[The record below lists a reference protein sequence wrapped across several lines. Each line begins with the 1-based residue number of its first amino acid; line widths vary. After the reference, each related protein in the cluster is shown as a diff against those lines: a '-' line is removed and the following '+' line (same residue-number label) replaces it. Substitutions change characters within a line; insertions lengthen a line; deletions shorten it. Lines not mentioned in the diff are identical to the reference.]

1 LPGRRL
7 LWQIYPAYLL
17 ITVFSLLAVGWLA
30 SREARQLYLART
42 AEDLAARA
50 WLVEPEV
57 RARLLAADPGAVD
70 ALCKQLGRQA
80 ATRIT
85 VILPGGRVLGDTDE
99 DPAAMVN
106 HADRPEVAAAFAG
119 AGGSFT
125 RYSATLHEEMMY
137 VAVPVR
143 HGSLPALAVVRTAIP
158 LTHVDRALRIIYLQI
173 GLGGLAVAVLAAAA
187 GLVVY
192 RRLSRPLEEIRRGAE
207 RLARGELEARL
218 EVSAAGEAGR
228 LAESLNQMAERLRRL
243 ERLRREF
250 VANVSHELKTPIT
263 AIKGF
268 VETLQDGA
276 AADPEEAR
284 RFLDI
289 VARHAD
295 RLDAIIRD
303 LLLLSRIEQ
312 EAGQAALELAP
323 VQLRE
328 LLRAAVEVCAPEA
341 AAKGVSVYLD
351 CPLDLPVRVNAALV
365 EQAAV
370 NLIGNAVK
378 YSESGR
384 PVHVAGERAGGE
396 AVISVRDRGCGIE
409 PEHLSRLGERFYRVD
424 KARSRQQ
431 GGTGLGLAIVK
442 HIAQAHG
449 GRVTVES
456 VPGEGSAF
464 HVHLPLAAAGAAAET
479 PG

>member
-1 LPGRRL
+1 VPRRRL

-17 ITVFSLLAVGWLA
+17 ITVLALGAVGWFA

-57 RARLLAADPGAVD
+57 RARLAAGDGAAVD
-70 ALCKQLGRQA
+70 ALCKGLDPQA

-85 VILPGGRVLGDTDE
+85 VILPGGRVVGDSE
-99 DPAAMVN
+99 ESPAAMAS

-119 AGGSFT
+119 AGGSAT
-125 RYSATLHEEMMY
+125 RYSATLHEDMMY

-143 HGSLPALAVVRTAIP
+143 QDGRVVAVVRTAIP

-192 RRLSRPLEEIRRGAE
+192 RRMSRPLEEIRQGAE

-218 EVSAAGEAGR
+218 PVSGAGEAGR
-228 LAESLNQMAERLRRL
+228 LAEALNQMAERLRRL

-263 AIKGF
+263 SIKGF

-276 AADPEEAR
+276 LESPEDAR
-284 RFLDI
+284 KFLEI

-295 RLDAIIRD
+295 RLDSIIGD
-303 LLLLSRIEQ
+303 LLLLSRLEQ
-312 EAGQAALELAP
+312 DAEGTGLELETA
-323 VQLRE
+323 QLRE
-328 LLRAAVEVCAPEA
+328 VLRAAAEACAVKA
-341 AAKGVSVYLD
+341 DAKQIKVYLE
-351 CPLDLPVRVNAALV
+351 CPVDFPVRVSPPLL
-365 EQAAV
+365 EQAVV
-370 NLIGNAVK
+370 NLIDNAIK
-378 YSESGR
+378 YSEPGA
-384 PVHVAGERAGGE
+384 PVYVEGARAGAE
-396 AVISVRDRGCGIE
+396 AVVTVRDRGCGIDA
-409 PEHLSRLGERFYRVD
+409 EHLPRLGERFYRVD

-456 VPGEGSAF
+456 VPGEGSVF
-464 HVHLPLAAAGAAAET
+464 HLHLPAERSEA
-479 PG
+479 

>member
-17 ITVFSLLAVGWLA
+17 ITGLSLLAVGWYA
-30 SREARQLYLART
+30 SREARQFYLART

-50 WLVEPEV
+50 WLVEPGV
-57 RARLLAADPGAVD
+57 RARLLAADLGAVD
-70 ALCKQLGRQA
+70 ALCKELGRSA

-85 VILPGGRVLGDTDE
+85 VILPGGRVAGDSE
-99 DPAAMVN
+99 ESPAAMGS
-106 HADRPEVAAAFAG
+106 HADRPEVAAVFAG
-119 AGGSFT
+119 AGGSST
-125 RYSATLHEEMMY
+125 RYSATLHEDMMY

-173 GLGGLAVAVLAAAA
+173 GLGGLAVAVLAAVV

-207 RLARGELEARL
+207 RLARGELSARL
-218 EVSAAGEAGR
+218 AVSAAGEAGR

-243 ERLRREF
+243 ETVRQEF

-263 AIKGF
+263 SIKGF

-276 AADPEEAR
+276 VADPQEAR

-289 VARHAD
+289 VAKHAD
-295 RLDAIIRD
+295 RLDSIIRD
-303 LLLLSRIEQ
+303 LLLLSHLEQ
-312 EAGQAALELAP
+312 DAGQAALELES

-328 LLRAAVEVCAPEA
+328 VLRAAVEVCAAKA
-341 AAKGVSVYLD
+341 AAKKISVYLE
-351 CPLDLPVRVNAALV
+351 CPVDFPVRLNPPLV

-370 NLIGNAVK
+370 NLIDNAIK
-378 YSESGR
+378 YSAEGG
-384 PVHVAGERAGGE
+384 PVWVGGARAGAE
-396 AVISVRDRGCGIE
+396 AVVSVRDRGCGIE
-409 PEHLSRLGERFYRVD
+409 PEHLPRLGERFYRVD
-424 KARSRQQ
+424 KARSRQL

-442 HIAQAHG
+442 HIARAHG
-449 GRVTVES
+449 GRLTVES
-456 VPGEGSAF
+456 APGQGSAF
-464 HVHLPLAAAGAAAET
+464 HLHLPLAAAGAQPPA
-479 PG
+479 G